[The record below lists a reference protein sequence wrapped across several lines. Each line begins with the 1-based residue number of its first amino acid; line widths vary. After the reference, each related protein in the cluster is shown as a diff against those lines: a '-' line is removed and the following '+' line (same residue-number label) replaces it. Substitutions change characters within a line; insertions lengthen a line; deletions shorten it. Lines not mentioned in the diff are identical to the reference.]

1 MSQPRPLTHDEKK
14 ASEAAFRGLPFNPK
28 WSQSAKIVYE
38 GILASLGQSPLS
50 PELSDSIAEDT
61 EESRDLVPVQPV
73 QSEEVK
79 MLTEESPKANIE
91 AIDELSVQQVRS
103 RREAI
108 EAGYLMDVSGEAKRI
123 GLDLAVGMTKPL
135 WNKGICPSDELS
147 EKELHSRIR
156 DVLMAVR
163 LRLAGLQTPTAFVEV
178 PVLLTF
184 PPEPIPQLF
193 LVYALFHK
201 DPLEADSLLLLHP
214 GEVSLTKQS
223 YSEN

>member
-1 MSQPRPLTHDEKK
+1 MEPRPLTHDEKK

-28 WSQSAKIVYE
+28 WSQSARVVYD
-38 GILASLGQSPLS
+38 GILASLNTSPLS
-50 PELSDSIAEDT
+50 TELTDDDSLENN
-61 EESRDLVPVQPV
+61 EESRELVPVQA
-73 QSEEVK
+73 EERKV
-79 MLTEESPKANIE
+79 LTEESPKADN
-91 AIDELSVQQVRS
+91 DLVDSLSIQQVRS

-108 EAGYLMDVSGEAKRI
+108 EAGYLMDVSGEAKRV

-135 WNKGICPSDELS
+135 WNRGICPSDELS
-147 EKELHSRIR
+147 EDDLHSRIR

-163 LRLAGLQTPTAFVEV
+163 LRLAGLETPTAFVEV

-184 PPEPIPQLF
+184 SPEPIPQLF

-214 GEVSLTKQS
+214 GEVSLAKQS
-223 YSEN
+223 FSEN

>member
-1 MSQPRPLTHDEKK
+1 MTQPRPLTHDEKK

-28 WSQSAKIVYE
+28 WSQSAKTVYD
-38 GILASLGQSPLS
+38 GILASLNKSTIS
-50 PELSDSIAEDT
+50 PEMTDSNP
-61 EESRDLVPVQPV
+61 EEIEQSRDLVPVETAKVNLLPDA
-73 QSEEVK
+73 SAD
-79 MLTEESPKANIE
+79 SNIE
-91 AIDELSVQQVRS
+91 LTDELSIQQVRS

-135 WNKGICPSDELS
+135 WNQGICPSEELS
-147 EKELHSRIR
+147 EEDLHSRIR
-156 DVLMAVR
+156 DVLIAVR
-163 LRLAGLQTPTAFVEV
+163 LRLAGLESPTAFVEV

-214 GEVSLTKQS
+214 GEVSLAKQS
-223 YSEN
+223 FSEN

>member
-38 GILASLGQSPLS
+38 GILASLGQSPIS
-50 PELSDSIAEDT
+50 SELSESPAENV
-61 EESRDLVPVQPV
+61 EESRELVPIP
-73 QSEEVK
+73 SEEVK
-79 MLTEESPKANIE
+79 MLTEESPKPNIE